1 MLRCII
7 ETPSTVDKRES
18 ASNLLQF
25 LKTLR
30 VAQKSYDWDLAA
42 LCIETCG
49 QPIETIAAANHVD
62 MATPPAT
69 DSTPG
74 LPPAEPES
82 SELRAD
88 TEMQSAAMD
97 GAAMP
102 FSLDLPWD
110 HLWDDMAEPWLLLD
124 QNLDVQ

>member
-42 LCIETCG
+42 LCIETCR

-62 MATPPAT
+62 MATPPAD

-74 LPPAEPES
+74 PPPAEPES

-88 TEMQSAAMD
+88 TEMQFAAMD